1 MSTKYGIKISEP
13 GKNVQSSTLDESFV
27 DSSYSSLL
35 LIDKQTIE
43 FTASA
48 GETAE
53 SDTET
58 YAHGLGYAPFVIGY
72 VSYTGYVSGTGQIL
86 PYVYSDSGIGVYVES
101 NIGLV
106 STSTNIEI
114 PWTVTQY
121 LPGTPY
127 PLSSDVDY
135 VVTVYIYG
143 FELGY
148 ET

>member
-72 VSYTGYVSGTGQIL
+72 VTYTGLYVGATGQLL
-86 PYVYSDSGIGVYVES
+86 PMSIRMRVLEFMSR
-101 NIGLV
+101 
-106 STSTNIEI
+106 
-114 PWTVTQY
+114 VT
-121 LPGTPY
+121 
-127 PLSSDVDY
+127 
-135 VVTVYIYG
+135 
-143 FELGY
+143 LG
-148 ET
+148 